1 MFNDDHLFASQ
12 EDKTNSNGE
21 MVLLNLDHTKDDTL
35 LFILSKKSNK
45 TLIVGNETIS
55 DNLGALLERQNIK
68 YVSRNSTS
76 AELDNAF
83 ENTFESESEE
93 ILSYI
98 TEKLGGDIKSLP
110 QLVKGVKPSV
120 LAKPIM
126 FHKNTRG

>member
-1 MFNDDHLFASQ
+1 M
-12 EDKTNSNGE
+12 
-21 MVLLNLDHTKDDTL
+21 LNLAHTKDDTL